1 MIRILPLAALLASV
15 ALPAAADHLD
25 PRVAGPLQ
33 AMFQSAVQQCQAGYG
48 ASCNAAQA
56 IRQREMQLSQAQHA
70 CQQGNQQACQYFQQ
84 GAQQVLGAYQQQQQ
98 AGMLGGGVPQGGGGQ
113 GYSTQQMTQDHMARM
128 QQQQGQFQQHQGQMR
143 QQQNQFDEQ
152 NRRFLEQLRR

>member
-1 MIRILPLAALLASV
+1 MTRTLPLAALLAGLAV
-15 ALPAAADHLD
+15 PAAADHLD
-25 PRVAGPLQ
+25 PRIAGPLQ
-33 AMFQSAVQQCQAGYG
+33 VMFQNAVRQCQSGYG

-70 CQQGNQQACQYFQQ
+70 CRQGNRQACQYVQD

-98 AGMLGGGVPQGGGGQ
+98 QAGMLGGQ
-113 GYSTQQMTQDHMARM
+113 GYSTQQMTQDHQNRM
-128 QQQQGQFQQHQGQMR
+128 HQQQNRFQQHQGQMR

>member
-1 MIRILPLAALLASV
+1 MTRTLPLAVLLAGLAV
-15 ALPAAADHLD
+15 PAAANHLD
-25 PRVAGPLQ
+25 PRIAGPLQ
-33 AMFQSAVQQCQAGYG
+33 AMFQNAVQQCQSGYG

-70 CQQGNQQACQYFQQ
+70 CQQGNRQACQYFQE

-98 AGMLGGGVPQGGGGQ
+98 AGMLAGQ
-113 GYSTQQMTQDHMARM
+113 GYSTQQMTQDHQNRM
-128 QQQQGQFQQHQGQMR
+128 QQQQNQVQQHQGQMR